1 MTTLPR
7 GSQGNPGSPGT
18 PGHQSKPGMRGLLGT
33 PANNGTYLH
42 VHTYMYIHA
51 YTVLYIYMFRTDA
64 QKLTGYAT
72 GQPDTQPEYFI
83 PDGVTNTHQRITSLR
98 EMWYNYSLFVEW
110 YEGSLIIY
118 NHIHIWIM
126 QVIRIRKQHHFPNN
140 AFAWDKKS

>member
-1 MTTLPR
+1 MTALPR

-42 VHTYMYIHA
+42 VHA
-51 YTVLYIYMFRTDA
+51 YTVLYIYMFRMDA

-83 PDGVTNTHQRITSLR
+83 PDGATNTKQHITSLR
-98 EMWYNYSLFVEW
+98 ERWYNYSLFVEW

-140 AFAWDKKS
+140 AFAWNKKS